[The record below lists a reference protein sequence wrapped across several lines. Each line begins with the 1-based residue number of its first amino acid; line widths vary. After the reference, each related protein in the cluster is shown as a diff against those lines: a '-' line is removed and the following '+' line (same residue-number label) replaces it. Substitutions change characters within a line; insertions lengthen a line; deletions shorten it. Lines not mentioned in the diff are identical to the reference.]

1 LLLSLVANPDTAM
14 EDTGEAMAA
23 TDTVVIAVV
32 TADMV
37 MDMESDRL

>member
-1 LLLSLVANPDTAM
+1 M

-32 TADMV
+32 TADMA

>member
-1 LLLSLVANPDTAM
+1 M

-32 TADMV
+32 TVDMV
-37 MDMESDRL
+37 MDMESARL

>member
-1 LLLSLVANPDTAM
+1 M
-14 EDTGEAMAA
+14 EDTGEVTAA

>member
-1 LLLSLVANPDTAM
+1 M
-14 EDTGEAMAA
+14 EDTGEATAA
-23 TDTVVIAVV
+23 MGTVVIAVV